1 MGLSYTA
8 AADRDRSAPRVRRLD
23 ALDLL
28 LLATTCIAAMA
39 IALAYF
45 GRLGAIEFSARGS
58 ETVPVVDLNTV
69 VEVGP
74 IDAALMPVFHND
86 GDRRLAAD
94 HLFRFLTDERSAGR
108 TLPNVGALARIRVR
122 AADIDR
128 ARHLETFATRLQQA
142 RETAA
147 HDGLH
152 LPEDLPLLTSGDL
165 STLKPS
171 LVVRTNDEFHR
182 QVVLFS
188 AVYLLGFLAVAV
200 VGRVRRTE
208 GDRLLFAVVHLL
220 TAIGFAVLLSRPDPL
235 RDIAIAA

>member
-8 AADRDRSAPRVRRLD
+8 AADRGRSAPRVRRLD

-74 IDAALMPVFHND
+74 IDAALMPVFPND

-128 ARHLETFATRLQQA
+128 ARHL
-142 RETAA
+142 
-147 HDGLH
+147 D
-152 LPEDLPLLTSGDL
+152 
-165 STLKPS
+165 
-171 LVVRTNDEFHR
+171 VVRDPASTGPRDGG
-182 QVVLFS
+182 
-188 AVYLLGFLAVAV
+188 A
-200 VGRVRRTE
+200 RRAAPA
-208 GDRLLFAVVHLL
+208 G
-220 TAIGFAVLLSRPDPL
+220 GPSRF
-235 RDIAIAA
+235 